1 MAKLHFHSDF
11 FSYFGISHLKSVE
24 FQASA
29 VRYCYMDNKIFE
41 MIKAVPLIEI
51 LFVFL
56 PYYIRPLWPTT
67 RIRTALENAK
77 NKSDKNRPFDSYG

>member
-1 MAKLHFHSDF
+1 
-11 FSYFGISHLKSVE
+11 
-24 FQASA
+24 
-29 VRYCYMDNKIFE
+29 MDNKIFE
-41 MIKAVPLIEI
+41 MIRAVPPIEI

-77 NKSDKNRPFDSYG
+77 NKSEKNRLFQFSMADILQICFWFMSWIRI